1 MSRRTPFPGGY
12 PGAPRPADEAPAGG
26 GHPAPSRLRS
36 MTRSVPA
43 PRRPALAAA
52 VEGLRWK
59 PRQRSVVTARPA
71 VAWLSGSL
79 FIATGLAVIL
89 STYMPSASAERDVL
103 VVRVVNWIAVLSG
116 IGMIL
121 LRGRSTRLLPHITTA
136 GGVLLI
142 TTALLSSGG
151 GASAVAYAAVYCLAP
166 GYAFMLLPPRSAAA
180 HLVVTIAIGAPAL
193 SLESGVGVAEQVVV
207 WAVASLLGAVVG
219 WMAHALQRAEE
230 DQLTSLANRR
240 GLERALYEGIAS
252 SGSSRSL
259 TYALIDIDHF
269 KAWNDVHGRAAGDR
283 LLQEAAQAWASVL
296 PEHVTLGRLGADEFG
311 LVMPQTTSAR
321 AAEVVARL
329 HAALPVGVTC
339 SAGLAQ
345 HEPGESA
352 SMLTARAESAV
363 YTAKRDGRA
372 RTHEHTGAGPDGR
385 EVHEGLLRGEFVV
398 HFQPIVDPRSGATVA
413 AEALVRWR
421 DPQGGLVP
429 PIEFLPDAE
438 RSGAIIELGEWVL
451 RTACTAA
458 ASWVPQDGQL
468 PYVTVNASGRE
479 LQEPTY
485 WRTVRSALA
494 DAGLPPERLVLEL
507 VESHYDIESLHL
519 VNNLHQIRQLGVR
532 TAMDD
537 FGVGY
542 SSLDRLRRS
551 GVDILKIDKSF
562 TDDICSSD
570 AEAPLVRAILA
581 MAQALGLRVVAEGVE
596 TQVQAEWLL
605 ANGCHAVQGWY
616 YGRPRAVLQ
625 DVPASQERVVS
636 PS

>member
-1 MSRRTPFPGGY
+1 VSTAVRAVRWRPG
-12 PGAPRPADEAPAGG
+12 R
-26 GHPAPSRLRS
+26 
-36 MTRSVPA
+36 
-43 PRRPALAAA
+43 
-52 VEGLRWK
+52 
-59 PRQRSVVTARPA
+59 RSVVTARPA

-79 FIATGLAVIL
+79 FIATGLSVIL
-89 STYMPSASAERDVL
+89 STYLPTASPERDVL

-116 IGMIL
+116 VGMIL
-121 LRGRSTRLLPHITTA
+121 LRGRATRLLPHITTA

-166 GYAFMLLPPRSAAA
+166 GYAFMLLPPRSATA
-180 HLVVTIAIGAPAL
+180 HLGLTIAVGAPAL
-193 SLESGVGVAEQVVV
+193 ALAAGVGPAEQVVV
-207 WAVASLLGAVVG
+207 WAVAALLGAVVG

-230 DQLTSLANRR
+230 DQLTALANRR
-240 GLERALYEGIAS
+240 GLERALYEAIAS
-252 SGSSRSL
+252 SGSSGSL
-259 TYALIDIDHF
+259 TYALLDIDHF

-283 LLQEAAQAWASVL
+283 LLQEAAEAWAANL
-296 PEHVTLGRLGADEFG
+296 PQHVTLGRLGADEFG
-311 LVMPQTTSAR
+311 LVMPQTSGAQ
-321 AAEVVARL
+321 AAELVARL
-329 HAALPVGVTC
+329 HAALPMGVTC

-345 HEPGESA
+345 HEAGESA

-372 RTHEHTGAGPDGR
+372 RTHEHTGTGPDGR
-385 EVHEGLLRGEFVV
+385 EVHEGLLRDEFVV
-398 HFQPIVDPRSGATVA
+398 HFQPIVDPRTGATVA

-421 DPQGGLVP
+421 DPHGGLVP

-451 RTACTAA
+451 RTACAAA
-458 ASWVPQDGQL
+458 ASWTARDGEL

-485 WRTVRSALA
+485 WRTVQSALS
-494 DAGLPPERLVLEL
+494 DTGLAPERLVLEL

-562 TDDICSSD
+562 TDDICAPDS
-570 AEAPLVRAILA
+570 EAPLVRAILA

-596 TQVQAEWLL
+596 TRAQAEWLV
-605 ANGCHAVQGWY
+605 ANGCDAVQGWY
-616 YGRPRAVLQ
+616 FGRPRTVLQ
-625 DVPASQERVVS
+625 EVAPSPEDAVS